1 MGFNATTKRSLLRPF
16 IPRYF
21 AAIERVWQELSHE
34 ISQQI
39 ITGLFPQV
47 VDRDVLEASE
57 QFLSQL
63 GEGRDSLR
71 RQVIEGRDGIE
82 RALRVQA
89 ADVIG

>member
-1 MGFNATTKRSLLRPF
+1 M
-16 IPRYF
+16 
-21 AAIERVWQELSHE
+21 
-34 ISQQI
+34 
-39 ITGLFPQV
+39 
-47 VDRDVLEASE
+47 LEASE
-57 QFLSQL
+57 EFLSRL